1 MRLSFCISSMLTPP
15 DFKVCVQIKV
25 SEKCAHIENSKSI
38 FQYQCDMGPG
48 NDFFLGGPSN
58 MKNEILP
65 ILKFLFAS
73 IV

>member
-15 DFKVCVQIKV
+15 DFKVVCVQIKV
-25 SEKCAHIENSKSI
+25 SEKCAHIKNSKSI

-65 ILKFLFAS
+65 ILKFFAL
-73 IV
+73 